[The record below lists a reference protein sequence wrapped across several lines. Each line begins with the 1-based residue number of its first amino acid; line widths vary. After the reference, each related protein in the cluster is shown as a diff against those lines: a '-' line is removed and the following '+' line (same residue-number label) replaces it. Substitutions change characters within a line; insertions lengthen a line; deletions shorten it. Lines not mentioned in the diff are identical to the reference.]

1 VWKCLLEVVKEDG
14 IGQAGSRWK
23 EAQVVPPLL
32 LYLALVQQQKL
43 QHLLQLNI
51 EKKLTNQKVWKC
63 LLEVVREDRVSQ
75 AGPRQEQAQ
84 VGPPLLLYLALVQQ
98 QESSTCSS

>member
-43 QHLLQLNI
+43 QQLLQLN
-51 EKKLTNQKVWKC
+51 
-63 LLEVVREDRVSQ
+63 
-75 AGPRQEQAQ
+75 
-84 VGPPLLLYLALVQQ
+84 
-98 QESSTCSS
+98 